1 MWLATAGFGAV
12 EGASGYIELIATTK
26 DAGLTMTRHTG
37 GVPRFVGRSRHTPP
51 TTRPV
56 TVVRNTVLREF

>member
-1 MWLATAGFGAV
+1 MWLAPAGFGAV

-26 DAGLTMTRHTG
+26 DAGLTMTRHTR
-37 GVPRFVGRSRHTPP
+37 GVPGFVWRSRPTPP
-51 TTRPV
+51 PPRPV